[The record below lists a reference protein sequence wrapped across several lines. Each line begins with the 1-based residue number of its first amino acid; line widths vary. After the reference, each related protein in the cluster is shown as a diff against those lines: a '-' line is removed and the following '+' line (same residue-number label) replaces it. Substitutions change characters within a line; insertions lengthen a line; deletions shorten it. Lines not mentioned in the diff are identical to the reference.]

1 MKISKALSAV
11 TAAAMLL
18 TLTACSNGSSGSTPL
33 DDFNS
38 DYSEASPEDS
48 YSEIMSSPDSTS
60 SEDNEE
66 TEPNLALT
74 AEETPARDFQYE
86 EIRDIGIEITGYNGD
101 NTIVKIPSE
110 IDGKKVVKIGNEA
123 FKYRSDITD
132 IAIPEGVTEV
142 TPMAFSR
149 CSGLRNV
156 ALPDSVMS
164 IGAVVGFGDYLGT
177 YAKFTYRGKEYRP
190 SQYDELNDAI
200 TSNPGLTADAALA
213 NGFKFE
219 YSEELGGMIITD
231 YIISHA
237 TNVEIP
243 SAIDGISVVG
253 IEGNYYMPEYY
264 QGAFAQCYDL
274 TSVTIPYGVKRIG
287 YSSFQRRTKLTE
299 VIIPDS
305 VTEIGDFAFAQCDKL
320 KNITLPNSVTK
331 IEKGSFAA
339 CYATITYKGKTY
351 TSDNYDAL
359 YNAVNSISLT
369 VAAPVSTE
377 SPVST
382 QSPVS
387 TESPVSHESPASDFE
402 YEYKEELG
410 GIVITKYTGS
420 KSVVN
425 IPSEI
430 DKKKVVKLN
439 IGSFGNSNITE
450 VTIPYGVIEI
460 GDSAFG
466 ECSSLKSVDIPNGV
480 TKIGVGAFMSCTAL
494 TSITIP
500 NSITRILDQTFFDC
514 TSLKNV
520 AIPDSVTFISSGN
533 MMFGPAFYGCNANVT
548 YKGKTYSPDNYDALY
563 NAANSNSSND
573 AAPESPAS
581 DFEYKYKEELGGIV
595 ITKYIGSDSD
605 VYIPEKIN
613 GQKVVR
619 IAMFTFAFFNGTSI
633 TIPDSVT
640 EIEFDAFMG
649 SMAKIIYKG
658 ETISNGY
665 YLPLYNA

>member
-38 DYSEASPEDS
+38 DHSEASPEDS

-60 SEDNEE
+60 PEDNEE

-110 IDGKKVVKIGNEA
+110 IDGKKVVKIGESA
-123 FKYRSDITD
+123 FEYRSDITD
-132 IAIPEGVTEV
+132 LAIPEGVTEV
-142 TPMAFSR
+142 NPGAFSR

-156 ALPDSVMS
+156 SLPDSVIS
-164 IGAVVGFGDYLGT
+164 FGATAFRFSDYLGT
-177 YAKFTYRGKEYRP
+177 YAKFTYRGKEYSP

-200 TSNPGLTADAALA
+200 TSNSGLTADAALA

-305 VTEIGDFAFAQCDKL
+305 VTEIGDLAFAQCDKL

-359 YNAVNSISLT
+359 YNAVNSI
-369 VAAPVSTE
+369 P
-377 SPVST
+377 
-382 QSPVS
+382 
-387 TESPVSHESPASDFE
+387 
-402 YEYKEELG
+402 
-410 GIVITKYTGS
+410 
-420 KSVVN
+420 
-425 IPSEI
+425 
-430 DKKKVVKLN
+430 
-439 IGSFGNSNITE
+439 
-450 VTIPYGVIEI
+450 
-460 GDSAFG
+460 
-466 ECSSLKSVDIPNGV
+466 
-480 TKIGVGAFMSCTAL
+480 
-494 TSITIP
+494 
-500 NSITRILDQTFFDC
+500 
-514 TSLKNV
+514 
-520 AIPDSVTFISSGN
+520 
-533 MMFGPAFYGCNANVT
+533 
-548 YKGKTYSPDNYDALY
+548 
-563 NAANSNSSND
+563 
-573 AAPESPAS
+573 
-581 DFEYKYKEELGGIV
+581 
-595 ITKYIGSDSD
+595 
-605 VYIPEKIN
+605 
-613 GQKVVR
+613 
-619 IAMFTFAFFNGTSI
+619 
-633 TIPDSVT
+633 
-640 EIEFDAFMG
+640 
-649 SMAKIIYKG
+649 
-658 ETISNGY
+658 
-665 YLPLYNA
+665 